1 MAITYHAGRRIQAT
15 QADFDGTPAVSGGWK
30 EVGRTTLGSSGDTI
44 SVSSLPD
51 KRYYMLLTDSRP
63 SGNLNVGHRA
73 GNGSI
78 DTGNNYAKRPSING
92 ASDITTHV
100 NNNNFLEID
109 GLNHTDNMFSVNYL
123 SNLSSKEKLGIGHS
137 VRQNTAGAGN
147 APNRTEYVG
156 KWANTSDVI
165 DTLQTINFG
174 SGDLTSGSELVVLGY
189 DPDDTHTDNFWEEL
203 ATASGTGSSLD
214 TGTFT
219 AKKYLWVQCFCDGTS
234 STNINY
240 QFNGDTGNNYAHRES
255 INGASE
261 ATGINNSTTDNLTN
275 TGTGTF
281 FTNMFIVNNSSN
293 EKLWINHGM
302 QATTGAGNAPARR
315 ETVGKW
321 TNTSDQITR
330 IVANSAF
337 GTDSFI
343 KVWGSN

>member
-1 MAITYHAGRRIQAT
+1 MAITYHSGRRIQAT
-15 QADFDGTPAVSGGWK
+15 QADFDGTPAVLGGWK
-30 EVGRTTLGSSGDTI
+30 ELARTTLGSSGDTI